1 MDKADNQ
8 DKEKE
13 DGEREALEH
22 LDYLDRPKISYGS
35 RTIPKPP
42 PRVLVWLRSI
52 LGRRADF

>member
-13 DGEREALEH
+13 DGERETPAN
-22 LDYLDRPKISYGS
+22 LDYLDRPTIYTGT

-42 PRVLVWLRSI
+42 SRIMVWLRSI
-52 LGRRADF
+52 LGRWADF